1 MSGPCSYA
9 RAEEARQAGWMSR
22 RHQNPS
28 SRDAAMLAHARRE
41 AAKLTMEERELE
53 LPSYIR
59 AVLPRTKPRVKPVV
73 KREEPKEPKETP
85 KPETK

>member
-1 MSGPCSYA
+1 MSSPCSFA
-9 RAEEARQAGWMSR
+9 RSQEAKEKGWMSR

-28 SRDAAMLAHARRE
+28 SRDAAMLAHARAE
-41 AAKLTMEERELE
+41 AAKLTVEERELE

-73 KREEPKEPKETP
+73 KREEPKETP